1 MSAMKGYAMLKIG
14 EVVGLKKMY
23 LIAVLW
29 TLYASRLQ
37 SQSAPPMFIQY
48 GRELS
53 ATDTT

>member
-1 MSAMKGYAMLKIG
+1 MKGYAMLKIG